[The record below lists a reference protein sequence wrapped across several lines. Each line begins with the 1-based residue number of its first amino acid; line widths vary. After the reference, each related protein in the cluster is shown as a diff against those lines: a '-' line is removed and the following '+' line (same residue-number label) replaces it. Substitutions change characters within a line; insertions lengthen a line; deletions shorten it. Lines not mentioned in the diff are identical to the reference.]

1 LVESEKYGAQQQP
14 TVTHKIEHNQCRP
27 LPTTLKCNIDVVCFR
42 NANQFCIGV
51 FIRDANG
58 GFLKAFTKT
67 LEGQPEI
74 READATIMLETL
86 RWLQQYNMQM
96 FVIETYCIQVIQEIE
111 GKNRNN
117 MEFGV
122 IIENCKRL
130 LISF

>member
-1 LVESEKYGAQQQP
+1 
-14 TVTHKIEHNQCRP
+14 
-27 LPTTLKCNIDVVCFR
+27 
-42 NANQFCIGV
+42 V